1 MRITRSILFSLVAA
15 LPLAGCLLISGQFII
30 SVNLLDGGPVVVTNP
45 GVVPLPV
52 DLTTNSTYNDHKG
65 NLKDISDVALLGE
78 LTNTGS
84 SAATVDFYMTRD
96 ATTYTTASQVLA
108 DPTVV
113 KVWGTLTA
121 APGET
126 KRINWDDSA
135 GLFVGRQELL
145 QEVQGDGKF
154 TLYGIGT
161 AGASATIHD
170 GVLVLVVEAGI

>member
-1 MRITRSILFSLVAA
+1 MLFSLVAA
-15 LPLAGCLLISGQFII
+15 LPLAGCLLTSGQFLI
-30 SVNLLDGGPVVVTNP
+30 SVDLLDGSPVLVTNP

-52 DLTTNSTYNDHKG
+52 DLTTDKTYNDHKDK
-65 NLKDISDVALLGE
+65 LKDIADVALLGE
-78 LTNTGS
+78 LTNSGS
-84 SAATVDFYMTRD
+84 GAATIDFYMTRD

-126 KRINWDDSA
+126 KHIDWDGSA

-161 AGASATIHD
+161 AGASATIRD
-170 GVLVLVVEAGI
+170 GVLVLVVDAGV